1 MVMHVDAITRRL
13 NHLSDFVQVA
23 MGTYQAL
30 VNEAHGH
37 NLDIKS
43 IKRRLELGMNAVG
56 HRIEMWPLPAWT
68 KKMSRTIG
76 CIVRKVN

>member
-1 MVMHVDAITRRL
+1 MDEATITWVTEISDLVMHVDAITRRL
-13 NHLSDFVQVA
+13 NHLGDFVQVA
-23 MGTYQAL
+23 RGTYQAL

-56 HRIEMWPLPAWT
+56 H
-68 KKMSRTIG
+68 
-76 CIVRKVN
+76 